1 MRPLINESQFIQF
14 DSYLYKPAD
23 IQQNQY
29 TYQSIF
35 SSNKKTAESAPYL
48 MKGLHFQPFLLSA
61 SYSKI

>member
-1 MRPLINESQFIQF
+1 MRPLINESKFIQF

-35 SSNKKTAESAPYL
+35 SSNKKRLKVLPI
-48 MKGLHFQPFLLSA
+48 K
-61 SYSKI
+61 